1 MPQLP
6 ESLSQAG
13 LQFTL
18 ATEEDFDDIMA
29 MSQDIYGGLDYL
41 PTRYSSWLKEANRTV
56 ILARKQG
63 KVVRQLFLQKFRSSP
78 SSIQTTVDIKN
89 LLLRQCVCMWLV
101 FMLLWPTAAKT

>member
-1 MPQLP
+1 MKIDTSLTMPQLP
-6 ESLSQAG
+6 ESLSQTG

-18 ATEEDFDDIMA
+18 ASEEDFDDIMA

-63 KVVRQLFLQKFRSSP
+63 KVVRDLF
-78 SSIQTTVDIKN
+78 D
-89 LLLRQCVCMWLV
+89 
-101 FMLLWPTAAKT
+101 KTQ

>member
-1 MPQLP
+1 MISLLSHVKNEHNAISNKLSSTLYFISFLKMKIDTSLTMPQLP
-6 ESLSQAG
+6 ESLSQTG

-63 KVVRQLFLQKFRSSP
+63 KVVRDLFCE
-78 SSIQTTVDIKN
+78 T
-89 LLLRQCVCMWLV
+89 
-101 FMLLWPTAAKT
+101 